1 MEIDRKSKMKKNNQK
16 LKKQKTKDLT
26 TKASTDTIS
35 RGVGGAMMGNVE
47 MAGRDQARQ

>member
-26 TKASTDTIS
+26 TKARASPLKL
-35 RGVGGAMMGNVE
+35 
-47 MAGRDQARQ
+47 